1 MPRRS
6 CGTRLAR
13 WPSSPTGCVSQGHG
27 LKQVGWRRVPLLRV
41 SAPAQVAEAKGKA
54 DEARQRAQAA
64 LDKANQ
70 TRARVELSNKEL
82 RDLISHVKAF
92 LSRECRCA
100 GGDGC
105 PCPAPSGSAPCCT
118 SCPPP
123 LLFPVP
129 WGTHTDGSP
138 PTEEGADPESIE
150 VVASRVLELSLPA
163 SPAQIHRLAE
173 EIKERVRSLASV
185 DAILEQTAGDVRQ
198 AGQLLQDA
206 QRAR

>member
-1 MPRRS
+1 M
-6 CGTRLAR
+6 
-13 WPSSPTGCVSQGHG
+13 
-27 LKQVGWRRVPLLRV
+27 PLLRV

-100 GGDGC
+100 RGDGC

-123 LLFPVP
+123 LLFPLP

-138 PTEEGADPESIE
+138 PQRRGLTPR
-150 VVASRVLELSLPA
+150 ASRWWPA
-163 SPAQIHRLAE
+163 GCWSCRCLLRRPRSTAWPRRSRSGCAAWPAWTPSWSRRLATCTRPGSCCRTPRGPG
-173 EIKERVRSLASV
+173 ER
-185 DAILEQTAGDVRQ
+185 GDTGTR
-198 AGQLLQDA
+198 LQMGPNLGWH
-206 QRAR
+206 